1 LARKQSGDVHYV
13 ELKCN
18 PFTGRTLWIWISIQP
33 RQLSYALRE
42 SSLFIEGQPP
52 SLSVRSVGK
61 AGASH
66 PDRMLAES
74 PGRKNTLLITSNY
87 YGHLALRTAPF
98 SLLRLGY
105 WRIPLRRDRD
115 RKRSYILYVT

>member
-1 LARKQSGDVHYV
+1 MQPVHRQN
-13 ELKCN
+13 L
-18 PFTGRTLWIWISIQP
+18 RTLWIWIPIRP
-33 RQLSYALRE
+33 RQLSYYALRE
-42 SSLFIEGQPP
+42 TSLLSRASPP
-52 SLSVRSVGK
+52 SFLLARSVGR

-87 YGHLALRTAPF
+87 YGRLALRTAPF
-98 SLLRLGY
+98 FLLRLGY

-115 RKRSYILYVT
+115 RKLFYMPYVT